1 VHAHCQDFIALD
13 KYVDAFEQQIA
24 LSHNSSDNLFRIKT
38 QLLKYMSPLS
48 TCIKNESYKLQK
60 LKKYMFYLERSHE
73 SSYLKNQYAILSRTN
88 NVAQDDLNL
97 CYLIR
102 HKILKLEKEIDL
114 HIDKLYQDSFLKKY
128 DSFVTNFKKI
138 ALADLSFLPFF
149 DALRSDFLI
158 SGRILNFLVFGAY
171 LGALLV
177 FNFYAKRKKILAIL
191 PKIDVKRFIYAAAV
205 FLVLSPGQFLLMKT
219 SFAHRNMLLL
229 DLYHKPI
236 YLVAMFCVFNY
247 LYLYGKFAVKL
258 KDCLYLAFTIFAQCL
273 LVVLFYNLRLFELS
287 QQNSDVL
294 LFLRYIILIVLQLYI
309 YWIFYWSF
317 CVILG
322 TKISRHINLIKVLFF
337 LSVTLFTLGLFGFI
351 DMAVNI
357 KLAVICCTIYL
368 VLAIILTRVKNA
380 IVAAIFHSQ
389 SRVYGFLNRYF
400 ENYFKKIVFNITV
413 IIYYVYALLF
423 VILVVSSMVVL
434 VWFLPGEFLIE
445 LQSFVYG
452 PHLINKIPLRVIDVM
467 YAFLAFFMLNI
478 ANYCLAIF
486 LSKKLF
492 KDAKS
497 SEKASQIMHAIGL
510 IIVFFI
516 VLNVAGIHLEN
527 FIIVLG
533 GLSVGIGFG
542 MNSIISSFLS
552 SISLFVSRPFDVGDY
567 VSINDTKG
575 FIKKI
580 NFMETIIETPDKNIY
595 IFPNKVI
602 ASSII
607 ENFNYEHKKYHN
619 VHVNYVLE
627 YVSAKKQNMVTEII
641 RQIMLED
648 SNVFYKRPNDVKF
661 IFSPAE
667 KSTDELNLEIN
678 FYCYSIKDIEEN
690 IAKINYKIFSAMKKI
705 KLDVKFD
712 CAQHPL
718 KD

>member
-1 VHAHCQDFIALD
+1 MHAHCQDFIALD
-13 KYVDAFEQQIA
+13 KNVDAFEQQIA
-24 LSHNSSDNLFRIKT
+24 QSQHSSDNLFRIKT

-73 SSYLKNQYAILSRTN
+73 SSYLKNQYAILARTN

-114 HIDKLYQDSFLKKY
+114 HIDKLYQESFLKKY

-138 ALADLSFLPFF
+138 ALADLGFLPFF

-158 SGRILNFLVFGAY
+158 SGSILNFFVFGVY

-177 FNFYAKRKKILAIL
+177 FNFYSKRKNSLAIL

-273 LVVLFYNLRLFELS
+273 LVFLFYNLRLFELS

-309 YWIFYWSF
+309 YWMFYWSF

-322 TKISRHINLIKVLFF
+322 TKIRNHITIVKVILF
-337 LSVTLFTLGLFGFI
+337 LSITLFILGVFGYI

-368 VLAIILTRVKNA
+368 TLAIILTRVKNA

-389 SRVYGFLNRYF
+389 SPVYKFLSKYF
-400 ENYFKKIVFNITV
+400 ENYFKKIVFNVMV

-423 VILVVSSMVVL
+423 VILVVSSTVVL
-434 VWFLPGEFLIE
+434 VWFLPGDFLIE
-445 LQSFVYG
+445 LQSFVYE
-452 PHLINKIPLRVIDVM
+452 PHLINKIPLRMIDLM

-478 ANYCLAIF
+478 ANYSLAIF

-510 IIVFFI
+510 IIVCFI
-516 VLNVAGIHLEN
+516 VLNIAGIHLEN

-542 MNSIISSFLS
+542 MNNIISSFFS
-552 SISLFVSRPFDVGDY
+552 SITLFVSRPFDVGDY

-627 YVSAKKQNMVTEII
+627 YVSAKKQTMVTKII
-641 RQIMLED
+641 RQILLED
-648 SNVFYKRPNDVKF
+648 SNVFYKSPNDVKF